1 MTVAAATQGP
11 NAKKRGARRPPI
23 PVPLN
28 SALSTPIIMVKD
40 RIDGQTSV
48 KAGAVLQD
56 FVLPGLLDEYIL
68 RLMSGLTMPCT
79 FWNSARISVHLG
91 LYRLWRAKA

>member
-28 SALSTPIIMVKD
+28 SALSTPIELLALWEMA
-40 RIDGQTSV
+40 RGPR
-48 KAGAVLQD
+48 
-56 FVLPGLLDEYIL
+56 LPGP
-68 RLMSGLTMPCT
+68 G
-79 FWNSARISVHLG
+79 
-91 LYRLWRAKA
+91 